1 MKRIEDE
8 EAQQR
13 REIYCVYPPRCSML
27 PPWLETEEG
36 DKKERE
42 RRGESEGVKE
52 RKRDRVRVYVYI
64 RVYYVTAEDLSN
76 IFHFS
81 DAQPTPASKLLAE
94 ISTLLLLLR
103 GV

>member
-27 PPWLETEEG
+27 PPRLETEEE
-36 DKKERE
+36 ERE
-42 RRGESEGVKE
+42 RE
-52 RKRDRVRVYVYI
+52 RDRVRVYLCV
-64 RVYYVTAEDLSN
+64 RYVTAEDLSN

-81 DAQPTPASKLLAE
+81 DALPTPASKLLAE
-94 ISTLLLLLR
+94 ISALPLLR
-103 GV
+103 AV